1 MNSLLFL
8 AESSEVAT
16 EQTQLEV
23 IISKILTWCL
33 TSGVKIVIGLIGLFI
48 LFKIINFIAK
58 KVKNNLEKRKHDRT
72 ITNVIY
78 HAIKKGLKAILFI
91 LFLGYVGID
100 TAGIGSIIASCA
112 VAVGLALQGSLANLA
127 GWFIII
133 VMRPIRLGDYVS
145 CQGCEGTVEDINLFY
160 TYINTV
166 DNKVIMIPNGSLSN
180 GNITNYSIK
189 KTRRVDQVFQ
199 ISYVDDVNKAIN
211 VIKDVISKHEKILKD
226 PEAFVRMSNLD
237 SSSINISSKVWVK
250 QEDYWTV
257 YFDLLQQVKEAFD
270 ENNIT
275 VPYNQLDVHIS
286 NN

>member
-58 KVKNNLEKRKHDRT
+58 KVKNNLEKRNHDRT

-100 TAGIGSIIASCA
+100 TAGIGSIIA
-112 VAVGLALQGSLANLA
+112 
-127 GWFIII
+127 
-133 VMRPIRLGDYVS
+133 
-145 CQGCEGTVEDINLFY
+145 
-160 TYINTV
+160 
-166 DNKVIMIPNGSLSN
+166 
-180 GNITNYSIK
+180 
-189 KTRRVDQVFQ
+189 
-199 ISYVDDVNKAIN
+199 
-211 VIKDVISKHEKILKD
+211 
-226 PEAFVRMSNLD
+226 
-237 SSSINISSKVWVK
+237 
-250 QEDYWTV
+250 
-257 YFDLLQQVKEAFD
+257 
-270 ENNIT
+270 
-275 VPYNQLDVHIS
+275 
-286 NN
+286 